1 MTLARDDSLA
11 RWASALVARVSDV
24 DADAL
29 DVSLDRL
36 ASATLSARA
45 SRRGRTNTR
54 GGRRTHAN
62 RRGVDRG
69 VDDLDGVTVGDVAK
83 TIAKTT
89 DGVDPRVFEVPRD
102 NEHRPIS
109 EVWATINARRETTTT
124 TTTTTRDGVKTADGR
139 MLSLPSLSTMSFR
152 ELTAALA
159 EEGEKASE
167 AATRGRRAATK
178 KTTTKTTTKTKTSA
192 TTAVKTRVKRS
203 RNGVVKTT
211 ATPEAKMGRRTRI
224 KIDTVAVPTVPGV
237 SYAPMKL
244 KRRSNIP
251 TPAIRRALAPK
262 KMGRRPKDAP
272 EETAEEK
279 TLRAQERL
287 FRNRESAARSR
298 EKRLGALRALE
309 DENAQLKGELTR
321 LKNKLAKYERANP

>member
-1 MTLARDDSLA
+1 
-11 RWASALVARVSDV
+11 
-24 DADAL
+24 
-29 DVSLDRL
+29 
-36 ASATLSARA
+36 
-45 SRRGRTNTR
+45 
-54 GGRRTHAN
+54 
-62 RRGVDRG
+62 
-69 VDDLDGVTVGDVAK
+69 
-83 TIAKTT
+83 
-89 DGVDPRVFEVPRD
+89 
-102 NEHRPIS
+102 
-109 EVWATINARRETTTT
+109 
-124 TTTTTRDGVKTADGR
+124 

-167 AATRGRRAATK
+167 ATTRGRRAATK
-178 KTTTKTTTKTKTSA
+178 KTKTTTKTKTSA
-192 TTAVKTRVKRS
+192 TISATTAVKRS

-211 ATPEAKMGRRTRI
+211 ATPEAKMGRRTRM

>member
-11 RWASALVARVSDV
+11 RWAAALVARVSDV

-45 SRRGRTNTR
+45 SSRWRTNTR

-62 RRGVDRG
+62 RREVDRG

-89 DGVDPRVFEVPRD
+89 DLVDPRVFEVPRD

-109 EVWATINARRETTTT
+109 EVWATINARRETTT

-192 TTAVKTRVKRS
+192 TTAVKTRMKRS

-211 ATPEAKMGRRTRI
+211 ATSEAKMGRRTRI